1 MSHRYGVDNEE
12 RSAIAKKAQDSY
24 AISRQAMEKI
34 RVTDERSAGLSVEV
48 EDLRAEVAGLQRR
61 LALLERQFEAATEPV
76 AKPRKKVA

>member
-1 MSHRYGVDNEE
+1 MTHRWGHDQQE
-12 RSAIAKKAQDSY
+12 RSAVAQKAQDSY

-34 RVTDERSAGLSVEV
+34 RVSDERSAGLSVEV

-76 AKPRKKVA
+76 AKRPKKAA